1 MTPSNIAGRS
11 TAGSGKTRG
20 PHSGATKRNSS
31 AAVFYDDQLPG
42 GSGTH
47 ESACEV
53 GGVPAP
59 VRRDSETVG
68 VVLGWPNL
76 KEILMK
82 YKEEGKGVNMCKAL
96 EELQASARAEGE
108 KIGIECGIEQR
119 NCDVIRSMQEEGIE
133 LEKICRISGKTV
145 EEVQEILSKKT
156 NL

>member
-1 MTPSNIAGRS
+1 MNQLVKSEEYLHLSAE
-11 TAGSGKTRG
+11 TA
-20 PHSGATKRNSS
+20 
-31 AAVFYDDQLPG
+31 
-42 GSGTH
+42 
-47 ESACEV
+47 
-53 GGVPAP
+53 
-59 VRRDSETVG
+59 ETVG